1 MTDPVTDLVAY
12 LAGDAGT
19 AGDRCRRALA
29 DPGSDLSHFLTAAR
43 ERTRAAI
50 AEPAFRG
57 LGLSP
62 AACLPPDLDAAA
74 SSAPAEKPDR
84 RRLPWLVAAIAL
96 LVAGLSAWAP
106 WRAGAAAPA
115 GPAGGGDKPA
125 PANQVSRG
133 EARPGPVL
141 PDDPVAARR
150 AEPTVVAAKPSGP
163 PAPPIG
169 VPAKTTDPV
178 PPKPPAPADERTTAV
193 EDLAK
198 KLQTTQ
204 NQAADLERRNAVLQ
218 GQVTALTEAVAQ
230 AGADCDKRA
239 AELQKTID
247 TLKPVAAE
255 ASGLAEKL
263 RKLQAEYDALKAR
276 LPAVPV
282 KPKAGPGPPPIDPV
296 KPPIDPIKPKVG
308 LGPPPID
315 VKPPMVVKPPVEPK
329 KKL

>member
-1 MTDPVTDLVAY
+1 MTDHVTDLVAY
-12 LAGDAGT
+12 LAGDAGES
-19 AGDRCRRALA
+19 GHRCRRALA

-43 ERTRAAI
+43 ERTRAAV
-50 AEPAFRG
+50 AEPALRG

-74 SSAPAEKPDR
+74 SSTPAEKPDR

-115 GPAGGGDKPA
+115 GPAGGDHKPA

-150 AEPTVVAAKPSGP
+150 AEPTVVAARPSGP

-169 VPAKTTDPV
+169 VPAQTTDPV

-198 KLQTTQ
+198 KLQATQ
-204 NQAADLERRNAVLQ
+204 NQAADLERKNVVLQ

-247 TLKPVAAE
+247 ALRPVAAE

-263 RKLQAEYDALKAR
+263 RRLQAEYDALKAR
-276 LPAVPV
+276 LPEVPV
-282 KPKAGPGPPPIDPV
+282 KPKAGLGPPPIV
-296 KPPIDPIKPKVG
+296 PIKPKVG
-308 LGPPPID
+308 SGPPPID
-315 VKPPMVVKPPVEPK
+315 VRPPMVAKPPVEPK
-329 KKL
+329 KKP